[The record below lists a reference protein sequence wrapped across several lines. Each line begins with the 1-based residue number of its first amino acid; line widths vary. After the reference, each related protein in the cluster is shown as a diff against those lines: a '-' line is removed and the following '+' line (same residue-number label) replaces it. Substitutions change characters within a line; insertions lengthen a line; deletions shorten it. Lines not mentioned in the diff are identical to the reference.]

1 MFKINKL
8 AFLILYNLMI
18 INYLERIIHY
28 HIINYP
34 LFMKLLKSKIYY
46 ALLPMLLLTNVECKV
61 GQGLITALMPDVSE
75 DAKMGMQVS
84 QEIDGKP
91 SEYPLLPENGNQEVY
106 SYVRGITNKILNS
119 GAVKHRNEFPWTVK
133 IINDNKTLN
142 AFCTPG
148 GYIYVYTGLIKY
160 LDSEDQLAGVMGHEI
175 AHADNR
181 HSMRQMVQSYGVQ
194 ALLGVG
200 AQVAT
205 RNSGSGT
212 QQTAMTAAQVTS
224 ALVGLKFSREH
235 ETDADNTGVHYLCGT
250 DYNAAGCAGFFEKI
264 GNSSSPPEWLSTHPS
279 PANRVQNIHEQAK
292 LGGCT
297 GTNKNQQQ
305 YQRIKQLLR

>member
-1 MFKINKL
+1 
-8 AFLILYNLMI
+8 
-18 INYLERIIHY
+18 
-28 HIINYP
+28 
-34 LFMKLLKSKIYY
+34 MKSLKSKIPFF
-46 ALLPMLLLTNVECKV
+46 ALLVLMFMAVECKV
-61 GQGLITALMPDVSE
+61 GQGIITALMPDVSE
-75 DAKMGMQVS
+75 DAKMGLQVS
-84 QEIDGKP
+84 QEIESKP
-91 SEYPLLPENGNQEVY
+91 NEYPLLPERGNEEVY
-106 SYVRGITNKILNS
+106 RYVRGITSKILNS
-119 GAVKHRNEFPWTVK
+119 GAVVHRNDFPWTVK

-181 HSMRQMVQSYGVQ
+181 HSMRQMVQLYGVS
-194 ALLGVG
+194 ALVGIG

-205 RNSGSGT
+205 KNSGSST
-212 QQTAMTAAQVTS
+212 VKSVEDITT

-235 ETDADNTGVHYLCGT
+235 ETDADNTGVRYLCAT

-264 GNSSSPPEWLSTHPS
+264 GNSNTPPEWLSTHPS
-279 PANRVQNIHEQAK
+279 PVNRVQNIKDQAVAA
-292 LGGCT
+292 GCK
-297 GTNKNQQQ
+297 GSAKNQQQ